1 LRRPRRHQRVGRD
14 IGAVADHRVL
24 VDDRL
29 VMNDHVATE
38 DAARQARTAPGLDA
52 VPVDHALEHRAALDH
67 AAVADDQRADELR
80 LGLDEATRADEHGR
94 LDAHARIDL
103 RPRADPHAGLDLA
116 SRHVELDAAEQRV
129 EVAEPVLLDVADVVP
144 VALESPAVKRCVGS
158 QQSRED
164 VARPVDE
171 DAGGYIVEDRRLEGV
186 NAAVAEIGERV
197 GGGGFLLEARDTGRG
212 VVDDDAV
219 ERWVVD
225 LLHGQGRDAPVAP
238 VSRHKGREVDVGE
251 PVAAD
256 ALSDLCNCG
265 IYAFEPAI
273 FDYVLAGVFVDWA
286 RDVFPALLAADAPI
300 YCWRLESYWNDVGNI
315 EQYRLSNFDA
325 LLGRV
330 KLDVP
335 GRQIQPRVWVGPGTQ
350 IDPGV
355 RIEAPVLI
363 GAGCLVESEA
373 ELIGPLIVG
382 DGCVIERGAVLEGMI
397 HWDGV
402 KTGRG
407 SRLAGSILGR
417 NVVVHHEAV
426 VHEDAVIGDRA
437 DVAPHALV
445 SPGARIEPRS
455 CVGPDGF
462 CRDSQR
468 T

>member
-1 LRRPRRHQRVGRD
+1 
-14 IGAVADHRVL
+14 
-24 VDDRL
+24 
-29 VMNDHVATE
+29 MNDHVATE
-38 DAARQARTAPGLDA
+38 DAAREARTAPGLDA
-52 VPVDHALEHRAALDH
+52 VPVDHAFEHRAALDH

-80 LGLDEATRADEHGR
+80 LGLDEAARADEHGL

-256 ALSDLCNCG
+256 HDEGAAAEELAEGAGAARRTQQFPLEVVAQVDAEGGAVAEVRADLVRVIVQVG
-265 IYAFEPAI
+265 GG
-273 FDYVLAGVFVDWA
+273 L
-286 RDVFPALLAADAPI
+286 ADAVPVQEMEQVLHH
-300 YCWRLESYWNDVGNI
+300 RPVEDGNHG
-315 EQYRLSNFDA
+315 F
-325 LLGRV
+325 GR
-330 KLDVP
+330 
-335 GRQIQPRVWVGPGTQ
+335 
-350 IDPGV
+350 
-355 RIEAPVLI
+355 A
-363 GAGCLVESEA
+363 
-373 ELIGPLIVG
+373 
-382 DGCVIERGAVLEGMI
+382 
-397 HWDGV
+397 
-402 KTGRG
+402 
-407 SRLAGSILGR
+407 SR
-417 NVVVHHEAV
+417 E
-426 VHEDAVIGDRA
+426 
-437 DVAPHALV
+437 
-445 SPGARIEPRS
+445 RIEPRAQTGGHD
-455 CVGPDGF
+455 VGAQRGGGRAC
-462 CRDSQR
+462 CRPGGAHDPHSPVAQAVASDCSNGAR
-468 T
+468 STPASVTMAAMLAAGVTSKAGWSVSYTHLTLPT

>member
-38 DAARQARTAPGLDA
+38 DAARQARTTPGLDA
-52 VPVDHALEHRAALDH
+52 VPVDHAFEHRAALDH

-116 SRHVELDAAEQRV
+116 SRHVELDAAGQRV
-129 EVAEPVLLDVADVVP
+129 EVAEPVLLDV
-144 VALESPAVKRCVGS
+144 
-158 QQSRED
+158 
-164 VARPVDE
+164 
-171 DAGGYIVEDRRLEGV
+171 
-186 NAAVAEIGERV
+186 
-197 GGGGFLLEARDTGRG
+197 
-212 VVDDDAV
+212 
-219 ERWVVD
+219 
-225 LLHGQGRDAPVAP
+225 
-238 VSRHKGREVDVGE
+238 
-251 PVAAD
+251 
-256 ALSDLCNCG
+256 
-265 IYAFEPAI
+265 
-273 FDYVLAGVFVDWA
+273 
-286 RDVFPALLAADAPI
+286 ADAPI

-382 DGCVIERGAVLEGMI
+382 DGCV
-397 HWDGV
+397 
-402 KTGRG
+402 
-407 SRLAGSILGR
+407 
-417 NVVVHHEAV
+417 
-426 VHEDAVIGDRA
+426 
-437 DVAPHALV
+437 
-445 SPGARIEPRS
+445 
-455 CVGPDGF
+455 
-462 CRDSQR
+462 
-468 T
+468 